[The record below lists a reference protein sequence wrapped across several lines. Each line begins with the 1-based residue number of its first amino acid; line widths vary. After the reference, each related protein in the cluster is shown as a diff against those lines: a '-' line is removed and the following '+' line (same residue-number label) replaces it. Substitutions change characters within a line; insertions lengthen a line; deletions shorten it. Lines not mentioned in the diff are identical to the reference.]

1 MAGSVGRPWLITA
14 ALVFL
19 PATDALPQT
28 PWRERFDALVE
39 PAVAKAVERPT
50 TKEGGSLAWGES
62 YLLTALAEMI
72 AVGGDARHAAQF
84 VAVAD
89 RVLLSRDDRLGLRDE
104 VRGRV
109 MPAWGSTRY
118 SKDRRFAWAVHTGML
133 AAPLARFA
141 AAVGKSPGL
150 RERFG
155 VDAARL
161 LRAAEESIAAFD
173 ADYREGPAAGEGHL
187 VCPYLGKHLPLN
199 MQNAIAR
206 AWIAI
211 DDATGRPDHRDR
223 VERLARYFKARLRA
237 GPEGAAVWSYW
248 PPLAGED
255 KAFED
260 ISHASINVDF
270 LVLCHERGLVFD
282 RADLAAVEATLLRLV
297 LLADDKV
304 GDRAGP
310 NLKFNTYADAVLRWG
325 RLARHRPAVRERL
338 LTFLESPAAQASPQ
352 LPLGIA
358 LLAAPKA
365 GTP

>member
-1 MAGSVGRPWLITA
+1 MKAPRRRPRLIAGACLFFA
-14 ALVFL
+14 ASGAFGQ
-19 PATDALPQT
+19 PAL
-28 PWRERFDALVE
+28 RERFDAATSR
-39 PAVAKAVERPT
+39 AVAKAVKRPT
-50 TKEGGSLAWGES
+50 TTEGGSLAWGES
-62 YLLTALAEMI
+62 YLLGALAEMI
-72 AVGGDARHAAQF
+72 GVDGDARHAAQF

-89 RVLLSRDDRLGLRDE
+89 RVLLSRDDRLGLRDD

-109 MPAWGSTRY
+109 MPAWGSTKY
-118 SKDRRFAWAVHTGML
+118 SKDRRFTWAVHTGML
-133 AAPLARFA
+133 AAPLANFA
-141 AAVGKSPGL
+141 AAIGKFPDL
-150 RERFG
+150 RGRFAT
-155 VDAARL
+155 DAARL
-161 LRAAEESIAAFD
+161 LRAAEESVAAFD
-173 ADYREGPAAGEGHL
+173 PDYREGPAAGEGHL

-211 DDATGRPDHRDR
+211 DDATGRPAHRDR
-223 VERLARYFKARLRA
+223 IERLARFFKNRLRA
-237 GPEGAAVWSYW
+237 GPEGAVVWSYW

-282 RADLAAVEATLLRLV
+282 RTDLATVEATLLRLV

-310 NLKFNTYADAVLRWG
+310 NVKFNTYADAVLRWG

-358 LLAAPKA
+358 LLATPDA
-365 GTP
+365 GRP